1 MWFVVPR
8 AGRALFIFGGGTRA
22 GAPAPQGFYSVICS
36 AEFLAYPSKMLG
48 LPVRG
53 LYLRQ
58 RAGLL
63 AWQPSCCYK
72 GKHLLEAP
80 MMTNIHVDK
89 VGEMAVVECEGRFVR
104 SEEAFKLRDAV
115 TAQRHAHV
123 IVLDL
128 TEMRAIGGGGVGVLV
143 FLQRWCRDH
152 DIRFKLF
159 NPSRSVQ
166 ERLENTNA
174 MSEFDFASL
183 DEMMALLGQNDRRY
197 ALAS

>member
-1 MWFVVPR
+1 M
-8 AGRALFIFGGGTRA
+8 
-22 GAPAPQGFYSVICS
+22 S
-36 AEFLAYPSKMLG
+36 
-48 LPVRG
+48 
-53 LYLRQ
+53 
-58 RAGLL
+58 
-63 AWQPSCCYK
+63 
-72 GKHLLEAP
+72 
-80 MMTNIHVDK
+80 IHIDR

-104 SEEAFKLRDAV
+104 SDEAFRLRDAV
-115 TAQRHAHV
+115 TSQPQAHI

-128 TEMRAIGGGGVGVLV
+128 TEMRAIGGGGIGVLV

-174 MSEFDFASL
+174 MSEFDIASL
-183 DEMMALLGQNDRRY
+183 DEMMALLAQADRRY

>member
-1 MWFVVPR
+1 
-8 AGRALFIFGGGTRA
+8 
-22 GAPAPQGFYSVICS
+22 
-36 AEFLAYPSKMLG
+36 
-48 LPVRG
+48 
-53 LYLRQ
+53 
-58 RAGLL
+58 
-63 AWQPSCCYK
+63 
-72 GKHLLEAP
+72 
-80 MMTNIHVDK
+80 MTNIHVDK
-89 VGEMAVVECEGRFVR
+89 VGEMTVVECEGRFVR
-104 SEEAFKLRDAV
+104 SDEAFKLRDTV
-115 TAQRHAHV
+115 TAQRNAHV

-166 ERLENTNA
+166 ERLEHTNA